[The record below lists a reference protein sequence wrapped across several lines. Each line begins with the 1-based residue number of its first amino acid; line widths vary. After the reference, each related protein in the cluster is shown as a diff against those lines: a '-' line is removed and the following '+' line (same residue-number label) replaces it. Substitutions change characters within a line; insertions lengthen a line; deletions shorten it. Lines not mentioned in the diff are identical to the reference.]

1 MEEVLLLVV
10 LEEVVVLVE
19 MLPMQVELAE
29 HSLEEVVVA
38 VVLIQVQ
45 AEMVQTDL
53 LLFIGKN
60 SIQLFMKKIIV
71 FLTLVLMG
79 FTITAQQKTNP
90 QVGQNTQP
98 VKLSTKADSLQYA
111 EGAATGQWMLKNN
124 FEVKNAK
131 LFLNGMDDVLQKKA
145 LVINDSIIR
154 KTISEYQLTTQIEKS
169 RLLEEQLFATLKGKT
184 GVGVLPN
191 GVHYLIRRQGEGV
204 RPSAK
209 STVLINAIGV
219 LPDGTIF
226 EDTYKKK
233 QAITATINTLIPGL
247 NEAVQ
252 LMPVGS
258 VWRVFIPSALGYGA
272 QGLQGLVPPYSAL
285 VYDIE
290 LIEIKVN

>member
-1 MEEVLLLVV
+1 M
-10 LEEVVVLVE
+10 
-19 MLPMQVELAE
+19 
-29 HSLEEVVVA
+29 
-38 VVLIQVQ
+38 
-45 AEMVQTDL
+45 
-53 LLFIGKN
+53 KN
-60 SIQLFMKKIIV
+60 SLILVFVIV
-71 FLTLVLMG
+71 YFNL
-79 FTITAQQKTNP
+79 TAQQKTNP
-90 QVGQNTQP
+90 QVGPHAQV
-98 VKLSTKADSLQYA
+98 VKLVTKGDTLQYA
-111 EGAATGQWMLKNN
+111 EGVATGQWMLKNN
-124 FEVKNAK
+124 FEVTNAS
-131 LFLNGMDDVLQKKA
+131 LFLKGMDDVLHKKPLA
-145 LVINDSIIR
+145 ISDSVIQ
-154 KTISEYQLTTQIEKS
+154 KTINEYQLTTQIEKS
-169 RLLEEQLFATLKGKT
+169 KLLEEQLFATLRGKT

-191 GVHYLIRRQGEGV
+191 GVHYIIRRQGEGV

-233 QAITATINTLIPGL
+233 QPITATINTLIPGL

-272 QGLQGLVPPYSAL
+272 QGLQGLVPPCSAL